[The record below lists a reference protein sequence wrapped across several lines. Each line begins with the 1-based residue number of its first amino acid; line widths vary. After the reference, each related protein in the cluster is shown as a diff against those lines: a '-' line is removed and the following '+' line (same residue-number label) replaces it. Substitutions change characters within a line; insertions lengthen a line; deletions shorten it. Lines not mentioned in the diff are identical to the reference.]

1 MREKP
6 ILIIA
11 GPSAGGK
18 TTLSEKVME
27 LFSTFRPVRSVTTRA
42 PRGDRHDDEYTYVSR
57 ERFFEMV
64 REGELLEHAEYSGD
78 LYGTP
83 RAEIDRIHDEGCVPL
98 LVLNLEGVASLAAAI
113 EYDVCA
119 LYVFSDPNVAEQR
132 LYDRY
137 IGESPTPEGLAR
149 FVRRK
154 DQNLEDYAI
163 LPSMAALFYA
173 TVENFTTVSDAVVSI
188 TMTYGAFARGEQRQA
203 EKVSSDFEAL
213 ADFARRKTENAR

>member
-18 TTLSEKVME
+18 TTLAEKMME

-42 PRGDRHDDEYTYVSR
+42 PRGDSHDDEYTYVDR
-57 ERFFEMV
+57 ERFLELV
-64 REGELLEHAEYSGD
+64 KDGELLEHAEYSGD

-163 LPSMAALFYA
+163 LPSMEALFYA

-213 ADFARRKTENAR
+213 ADFARRKLENAR